1 MRQILIFRYDQRG
14 ISRDHDLS
22 DHRGEISKR
31 KTGTVNLRAS
41 VSADMSERQPVVVG
55 AVRTPQGKRGG
66 VFAETGSEELSVPL
80 VEELIEQTGID
91 PTAVDDVRWGCAKQ
105 VNEQSNNIARVIAM
119 LALDESV
126 PGTTIDRLCASSAE
140 AIMSGA
146 DQIRAGT
153 RDVIVA
159 GGVENM
165 SRNERREG
173 IGSYKGV
180 AERYDVDGLAMGQ
193 TAEKVAQQ
201 FDIPR
206 ERQDEYG
213 ARSQQRACAA
223 TEEGKFDEEIVPIE
237 TDEGSVEEDEGLR
250 PGTTAEGISK
260 LPPAFEED
268 GSVTA
273 ANASQISDGAA
284 GLMITSREFAEK
296 RGLEI
301 MAAIEGHNVAGV
313 DPTIMGIGPVPAVR
327 GIWEENGRDAED
339 YDLVELNEAFASQTL
354 YCQDELGFG
363 DDMYNVNGGA
373 IAIGHPLGAS
383 GARLPVTLIH
393 ELQRRGGGLGLSTMC
408 VGYGQGAAI
417 EFAVE

>member
-1 MRQILIFRYDQRG
+1 
-14 ISRDHDLS
+14 
-22 DHRGEISKR
+22 
-31 KTGTVNLRAS
+31 
-41 VSADMSERQPVVVG
+41 MSTRQPVVVS
-55 AVRTPQGKRGG
+55 AVRTPQGKQGG
-66 VFAETGSEELSVPL
+66 VFADTGSEELSVPL
-80 VEELIEQTGID
+80 VEAMLDQTEID
-91 PTAVDDVRWGCAKQ
+91 PAEVDDVRWGCAKQ

-119 LALDESV
+119 LALEESV

-153 RDVIVA
+153 RDIIVA

-165 SRNERREG
+165 SRNERRKG
-173 IGSYKGV
+173 IGSYEGI
-180 AERYDVDGLAMGQ
+180 AQRYDIDGLAMGM
-193 TAEKVAQQ
+193 TAKKVARE
-201 FDIPR
+201 FDVPR

-223 TEEGKFDEEIVPIE
+223 TEEGTFDDEIVPIE
-237 TDEGSVEEDEGLR
+237 TDDGTVSKDEGLR

-268 GSVTA
+268 GTVTA

-284 GLMITSREFAEK
+284 GVMLMAREVAEEH
-296 RGLEI
+296 GLEI
-301 MAAIEGHNVAGV
+301 MASIEGHNVAGV
-313 DPTIMGIGPVPAVR
+313 DPTMMGIGPVPAVR
-327 GIWEENGRDAED
+327 GIWEDNGRSAED

-354 YCQDELGFG
+354 YCQDELGFP
-363 DDMYNVNGGA
+363 DERFNVNGGA

-393 ELQRRGGGLGLSTMC
+393 ELERHGGGLGLSTMC

-417 EFAVE
+417 EFTVE